1 MCPPQLEELR
11 HLPFSH
17 FRTEP
22 NSPIVRS
29 KEAHEL
35 AFKLY
40 EDGRVSKIAMV
51 SGLVKCGSYC
61 TSLRH

>member
-1 MCPPQLEELR
+1 M
-11 HLPFSH
+11 
-17 FRTEP
+17 
-22 NSPIVRS
+22 RS

-51 SGLVKCGSYC
+51 SGLVTRGSYC
-61 TSLRH
+61 NSPKH